1 MDLIT
6 RRTIDK
12 LEGGKVT
19 QEILEEYVDSK
30 SKRHANM
37 VEDIRKQLNFKSLK
51 YHELADTLK
60 SVGLDRCKLCTYCWD
75 GKE

>member
-12 LEGGKVT
+12 LEGGNVT
-19 QEILEEYVDSK
+19 PEILDEYVDSK
-30 SKRHANM
+30 SERHANM
-37 VEDIRKQLNFKSLK
+37 IEEIRRQLNFTSLK
-51 YHELADTLK
+51 YHELEDTLK
-60 SVGLDRCKLCTYCWD
+60 SVGIDRCKLCTYCWN